1 MDGRINP
8 GRMVSAWLALAT
20 PKSVSTCARVPHV
33 PHVPD
38 VPCGMRAL
46 WPSTLRV
53 HGAPRQR
60 ACAWRTTIGA
70 HDLFFDDAAAD
81 QPGGVLQHGVHAR
94 VRPDAGGT
102 VP

>member
-8 GRMVSAWLALAT
+8 GRMVSAGLALAT
-20 PKSVSTCARVPHV
+20 QKSVSTCVRVSHV
-33 PHVPD
+33 PR

-46 WPSTLRV
+46 WPSTPRV
-53 HGAPRQR
+53 HGAPCQR
-60 ACAWRTTIGA
+60 AGAWRTTIGA

-81 QPGGVLQHGVHAR
+81 QPGGLLQHGLHAR